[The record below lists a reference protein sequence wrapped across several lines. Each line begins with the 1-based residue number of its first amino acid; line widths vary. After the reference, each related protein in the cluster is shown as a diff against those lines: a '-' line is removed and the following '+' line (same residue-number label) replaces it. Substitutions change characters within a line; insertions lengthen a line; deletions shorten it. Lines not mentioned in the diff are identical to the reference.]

1 MATITVYVQDD
12 GERRRRTKK
21 RYVLAL
27 LALSAIAIG
36 ALAGRQAPPLTATV
50 STVKSTEAPPRIA
63 EKIVYVGHNALQYES
78 PIGPVTPEP
87 PVVTPPPQEPRP
99 VQTARTTRPP
109 VPRAPVTQTVAP
121 RPEQP
126 APRQASPIP
135 PPAPRRLLIE
145 PRNMHF
151 VRGGQQRVAVFNPN
165 ETAVRVKSIRI
176 ARGTSTGFRL
186 VGEGQ
191 CVRTLQPRERCYF
204 IVSVSPTANGGIG
217 IDVDHDG

>member
-12 GERRRRTKK
+12 GGRRRRTKK

-36 ALAGRQAPPLTATV
+36 ALAGREAPVVGTTGITPKPA
-50 STVKSTEAPPRIA
+50 EAPPRVV
-63 EKIVYVGHNALQYES
+63 EKIVYVDRPLLQYEK
-78 PIGPVTPEP
+78 PIGPVKPEP
-87 PVVTPPPQEPRP
+87 PAREEVVVDPPRGRRP
-99 VQTARTTRPP
+99 AQRTRPTVRP
-109 VPRAPVTQTVAP
+109 PVTQTAP
-121 RPEQP
+121 PPVDEP
-126 APRQASPIP
+126 APQQIAPAT

-186 VGEGQ
+186 AGEGQ
-191 CVRTLQPRERCYF
+191 CVRTLQPKERCYF